1 MTSRVEIYDD
11 PTYVEVLEHMTVVE
25 VSNSM
30 GPQGLQGIQGTQGIK
45 QTVAYVHTQSSAAT
59 TWNIVHNLGFHPNV
73 TVLDSAGTTVEGDLE
88 YVSLN
93 EINVRFAQ
101 GFSGKAYLS

>member
-30 GPQGLQGIQGTQGIK
+30 GPQGLQGIQGTQGIMPK
-45 QTVAYVHTQSSAAT
+45 VAYVHNQSSANS
-59 TWNIVHNLGFHPNV
+59 TWNIVHSLGFHPNI
-73 TVLDSAGTTVEGDLE
+73 TVVDSAGTNVEGDVE
-88 YVSLN
+88 YVSTN
-93 EINVRFAQ
+93 ELTVRFTQ